1 MGIARNRCREARNHT
16 TLDHLVI
23 EKMRIAFYAIV
34 ALSLVFACSA
44 ERFIEE
50 EIQVPDVMEEVSSTG
65 GNTFWPVAL
74 KPMKPAGWMHRAAAR
89 FTAGTKSV
97 ASAAKLSI
105 KRMNAKI
112 KAARKAAKKASAAG
126 WAWGK
131 KKAKAGKK
139 AAKKFAKKFAKKA
152 AQMHKKAKAAAKKA
166 KAAMP
171 PKPKAK
177 AGKKAAKKF
186 AKKAA
191 HMHKKAKAAAK
202 KAKAAMHKKAAK
214 GGL

>member
-1 MGIARNRCREARNHT
+1 MGDFANRCREARNHT

-50 EIQVPDVMEEVSSTG
+50 EIQVPDDMEEVSSTG

-105 KRMNAKI
+105 KRMNAKM
-112 KAARKAAKKASAAG
+112 KAAKKASAAG

-139 AAKKFAKKFAKKA
+139 AAKKFAKKFA
-152 AQMHKKAKAAAKKA
+152 
-166 KAAMP
+166 
-171 PKPKAK
+171 
-177 AGKKAAKKF
+177 
-186 AKKAA
+186 
-191 HMHKKAKAAAK
+191 
-202 KAKAAMHKKAAK
+202 
-214 GGL
+214 